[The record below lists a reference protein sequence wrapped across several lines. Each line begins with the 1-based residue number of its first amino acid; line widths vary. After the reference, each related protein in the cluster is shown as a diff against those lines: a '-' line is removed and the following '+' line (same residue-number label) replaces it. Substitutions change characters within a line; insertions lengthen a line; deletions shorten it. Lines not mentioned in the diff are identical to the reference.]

1 MDNSKFW
8 LKYAPDGYFNL
19 IELANTQRA
28 ITNFVKILTKK
39 EIKVEFCSTNKQD
52 SFTNGKEITISST
65 ISMNNIDSVV
75 GTALHEAAHCK
86 YTNFKILKHLNNILL
101 TKNINSGR
109 EMVSTLLNFIEDR
122 RIDNLVYKNAPGY
135 QGYYRS
141 MYKRYYYSK
150 IVDKALKGPEYR
162 EENWESYLFR
172 IINIFNKNTD
182 LNALACLKEIFDTID
197 LKNIDRLKNTE
208 DSLEVAIDIY
218 MILSEHFKSMNS
230 EQRKSQAK
238 QNKQNS
244 ENSKDKSPS
253 KEETKKAF
261 NKQENFL
268 KGNINKKAL
277 SKRDSNKIEA
287 INKSSIKETKT
298 SAIDKN
304 GVKRTN
310 RKVHIIDGINE
321 SLIKS
326 NLYGVFSISNFT
338 QRDNINIGINLG
350 KKLLR
355 KLQITNE
362 QVTLASKRL
371 KYGKIDTKRIYAA
384 DFESDIFYKIDKA
397 SYKPISIHLSIDG
410 SGSMQGEKWNQVLI
424 NTIALGYVSLH
435 MNNIDLTISI
445 RTTGIDPNLS
455 SQTEQIPLLIL
466 AFNSKKHTIKN
477 LKKLGHFVAKGLTPE
492 GMCLNALN
500 DYIPKSSYYLDSYL
514 INMSDGFPTFESSAF
529 KYKGKSAILDTTKAV
544 NNIKRKGVKILS
556 YFIESPSSYTKS
568 AELVKDFRTM
578 YGKSATFIDPKNVNQ
593 VTKTLNNLF
602 LERDLIS

>member
-8 LKYAPDGYFNL
+8 LKYTPEGYFNL

-28 ITNFVKILTKK
+28 ITNFVKILTNK
-39 EIKVEFCSTNKQD
+39 EIKVDFYSNNRVD
-52 SFTNGKEITISST
+52 SYTNGKQITISST

-86 YTNFKILKHLNNILL
+86 YTDFNVLKRLNNVLL
-101 TKNINSGR
+101 ARNINSGR

-122 RIDNLVYKNAPGY
+122 RIDSLVYKNAPGY

-150 IVDKALKGPEYR
+150 IVDKALKGPEFR

-182 LNALACLKEIFDTID
+182 FSALAKLSEIFNIID
-197 LKNIDRLKNTE
+197 LKNIDRLKNTSN
-208 DSLEVAIDIY
+208 SLEVALDIY
-218 MILSEHFKSMNS
+218 NILAEHFKNMDSK
-230 EQRKSQAK
+230 QRKSQVNK
-238 QNKQNS
+238 NKQNS
-244 ENSKDKSPS
+244 KDNSPS

-261 NKQENFL
+261 NKQEKFL
-268 KGNINKKAL
+268 KGDINKKAL
-277 SKRDSNKIEA
+277 SKKENIKIEA
-287 INKSSIKETKT
+287 INKSSIKEAKT

-304 GVKRTN
+304 GVKRTH
-310 RKVHIIDGINE
+310 RKVHVIDGITD

-326 NLYGVFSISNFT
+326 NLYGVFSISNFA
-338 QRDNINIGINLG
+338 QRDNIIKGINLG

-371 KYGKIDTKRIYAA
+371 KYGKIDTKRIYSAN
-384 DFESDIFYKIDKA
+384 FEDDIFYKIDKA

-410 SGSMQGEKWNQVLI
+410 SGSMQGKKWDEVLI
-424 NTIALGYVSLH
+424 NTIALGYVSLN

-455 SQTEQIPLLIL
+455 SQTEHIPLLIL
-466 AFNSKKHTIKN
+466 AFNSKKHAVKD
-477 LKKLGHFVAKGLTPE
+477 LKKLGNFIARGLTPE
-492 GMCLNALN
+492 GMCLNVLN
-500 DYIPKSSYYLDSYL
+500 NYIPKSSYYLDSYL

-529 KYKGKSAILDTTKAV
+529 KYKGKSAILDTAKAV
-544 NNIKRKGVKILS
+544 NNIKKKGVKVLS
-556 YFIESPSSYTKS
+556 YFIESPTGYVKLN
-568 AELVKDFRTM
+568 ELIKDFRIM

-602 LERDLIS
+602 LKRDLVS

>member
-8 LKYAPDGYFNL
+8 LKYTPEGYFNL

-28 ITNFVKILTKK
+28 ITNFVKILTNK
-39 EIKVEFCSTNKQD
+39 EIKVDFYSNNRVD
-52 SFTNGKEITISST
+52 SYTNGKQITISST

-86 YTNFKILKHLNNILL
+86 YTDFNVLKRLNNVLL
-101 TKNINSGR
+101 ARNINSGR

-122 RIDNLVYKNAPGY
+122 RIDSLVYKNAPGY

-150 IVDKALKGPEYR
+150 IVDKALKGPEFR

-182 LNALACLKEIFDTID
+182 FSALAKLSEIFNIID
-197 LKNIDRLKNTE
+197 LKNIDRLKNTSN
-208 DSLEVAIDIY
+208 SLEIALDIY
-218 MILSEHFKSMNS
+218 NILAEHFKNMDSK
-230 EQRKSQAK
+230 QRKQQVSK
-238 QNKQNS
+238 NKQNS
-244 ENSKDKSPS
+244 KDNSPS

-261 NKQENFL
+261 NKQEKFL
-268 KGNINKKAL
+268 KGDINKKAL
-277 SKRDSNKIEA
+277 SKKENIKIEA
-287 INKSSIKETKT
+287 INKSSIKEAKT

-304 GVKRTN
+304 GVKRTH
-310 RKVHIIDGINE
+310 RKVHVIDGITD

-326 NLYGVFSISNFT
+326 NLYGVFSISNFA
-338 QRDNINIGINLG
+338 QRDNIIKGINLG

-371 KYGKIDTKRIYAA
+371 KYGKIDTKRIYSAN
-384 DFESDIFYKIDKA
+384 FEDDIFYKIDKA

-410 SGSMQGEKWNQVLI
+410 SGSMQGKKWDEVLI
-424 NTIALGYVSLH
+424 NTIALGYVSLN

-455 SQTEQIPLLIL
+455 SQTEHIPLLIL
-466 AFNSKKHTIKN
+466 AFNSKKHTLKD
-477 LKKLGHFVAKGLTPE
+477 LKKLGNFIARGLTPE
-492 GMCLNALN
+492 GMCLNVLN
-500 DYIPKSSYYLDSYL
+500 NYIPKSSYYLDSYL

-529 KYKGKSAILDTTKAV
+529 KYKGKSAILDTARAV
-544 NNIKRKGVKILS
+544 NNIKKKGVKVLS
-556 YFIESPSSYTKS
+556 YFIESPTGYVKLN
-568 AELVKDFRTM
+568 ELIKDFRIM

-602 LERDLIS
+602 LKRDLIS

>member
-1 MDNSKFW
+1 MDNSRFW
-8 LKYAPDGYFNL
+8 LKYAPEGYFNL

-28 ITNFVKILTKK
+28 ITNFVKILTNK
-39 EIKVEFCSTNKQD
+39 EIKVDFYSNDNID
-52 SFTNGKEITISST
+52 SFTNGKKITISST

-86 YTNFKILKHLNNILL
+86 YTDFNVLKRLSNVLL
-101 TKNINSGR
+101 ARNINSGR

-141 MYKRYYYSK
+141 MYERYYYSK
-150 IVDKALKGPEYR
+150 TVDKALKGPEFR

-182 LNALACLKEIFDTID
+182 FSALAKLSEIFNIIN
-197 LKNIDRLKNTE
+197 LKNIDRLKNTGN
-208 DSLEVAIDIY
+208 SLEVALDIY
-218 MILSEHFKSMNS
+218 NILAEHFKSMDS
-230 EQRKSQAK
+230 KQRKSQVDK
-238 QNKQNS
+238 NKQNS
-244 ENSKDKSPS
+244 GDNSPS
-253 KEETKKAF
+253 KEEIKKAF
-261 NKQENFL
+261 NKQEKFL

-277 SKRDSNKIEA
+277 SKKDSIKIEA
-287 INKSSIKETKT
+287 INKSSIKETRT

-304 GVKRTN
+304 GVKRTH

-326 NLYGVFSISNFT
+326 DLYGIFSISNFT
-338 QRDNINIGINLG
+338 QRDNINSGLNLG

-362 QVTLASKRL
+362 QITLASNRL

-384 DFESDIFYKIDKA
+384 NFENDIFYKIDKA

-410 SGSMQGEKWNQVLI
+410 SGSMQGKKWDQVLI
-424 NTIALGYVSLH
+424 NTIALGYVSLN

-455 SQTEQIPLLIL
+455 SQTEHIPLLIL
-466 AFNSKKHTIKN
+466 AFNSKKHTLNN
-477 LKKLGHFVAKGLTPE
+477 LKKLGNFIARGLTPE
-492 GMCLNALN
+492 GMCLNVLN
-500 DYIPKSSYYLDSYL
+500 NYIPKSSYYLDSYL

-529 KYKGKSAILDTTKAV
+529 KYKGKSAILDTAKAV
-544 NNIKRKGVKILS
+544 NNIKKKGVKILS
-556 YFIESPSSYTKS
+556 YFIESSTGHIKLN
-568 AELVKDFRTM
+568 ELIKDFRIM
-578 YGKSATFIDPKNVNQ
+578 YGKSATFIDPKNINQ

-602 LERDLIS
+602 LKRDLIS

>member
-8 LKYAPDGYFNL
+8 LKYTPEGYFNL

-28 ITNFVKILTKK
+28 ITNFVKILTNK
-39 EIKVEFCSTNKQD
+39 EIKVDFYSNNRVD
-52 SFTNGKEITISST
+52 SYTNGKQITISST

-86 YTNFKILKHLNNILL
+86 YTDFNVLKRLNNVLL
-101 TKNINSGR
+101 ARNINSGR

-122 RIDNLVYKNAPGY
+122 RIDSLVYKNAPGY

-150 IVDKALKGPEYR
+150 IVDKALKGPEFR

-182 LNALACLKEIFDTID
+182 FSALAKLSEIFNIID
-197 LKNIDRLKNTE
+197 LKNIDRLKNTSN
-208 DSLEVAIDIY
+208 SLEVALDIY
-218 MILSEHFKSMNS
+218 NILAEHFKNMDSK
-230 EQRKSQAK
+230 QRKSQVNK
-238 QNKQNS
+238 NKQNS
-244 ENSKDKSPS
+244 KDNSPS

-261 NKQENFL
+261 NKQEKFL
-268 KGNINKKAL
+268 KGDINKKAL
-277 SKRDSNKIEA
+277 SKKENIKIEA
-287 INKSSIKETKT
+287 INKSSIKEAKT

-304 GVKRTN
+304 GVKRTH
-310 RKVHIIDGINE
+310 RKVHVIDGITD

-326 NLYGVFSISNFT
+326 NLYGVFNISNFA
-338 QRDNINIGINLG
+338 QRDNIIKGINLG

-371 KYGKIDTKRIYAA
+371 KYGKIDTKRIYSAN
-384 DFESDIFYKIDKA
+384 FEDDIFYKIDKA

-410 SGSMQGEKWNQVLI
+410 SGSMQGKKWDEVLI
-424 NTIALGYVSLH
+424 NTIALGYVSLN

-455 SQTEQIPLLIL
+455 SQTEHIPLLIL
-466 AFNSKKHTIKN
+466 AFNSKKHTLKD
-477 LKKLGHFVAKGLTPE
+477 LKKLGNFIARGLTPE
-492 GMCLNALN
+492 GMCLNVIN
-500 DYIPKSSYYLDSYL
+500 NYIPKSSYYLDSYL

-529 KYKGKSAILDTTKAV
+529 KYKGKSAILDTARAV
-544 NNIKRKGVKILS
+544 NNIKKKGVKVLS
-556 YFIESPSSYTKS
+556 YFIESPTGYVKLN
-568 AELVKDFRTM
+568 ELIKDFRIM
-578 YGKSATFIDPKNVNQ
+578 YGKSVTFIDPKNVNQ

-602 LERDLIS
+602 LKRDLVS

>member
-8 LKYAPDGYFNL
+8 LKYTPEGYFNL

-28 ITNFVKILTKK
+28 ITNFVKILTNK
-39 EIKVEFCSTNKQD
+39 EIKVDFYSNNRVD
-52 SFTNGKEITISST
+52 SYTNGKQITISST

-86 YTNFKILKHLNNILL
+86 YTDFNVLKRLNNVLL
-101 TKNINSGR
+101 ARNINSGR

-122 RIDNLVYKNAPGY
+122 RIDSLVYKNAPGY

-150 IVDKALKGPEYR
+150 IVDKALKGPEFR

-182 LNALACLKEIFDTID
+182 FSALAKLSEIFNIID
-197 LKNIDRLKNTE
+197 LKNIDRLKNTSN
-208 DSLEVAIDIY
+208 SLEVALDIY
-218 MILSEHFKSMNS
+218 NILAEHFKNMDSK
-230 EQRKSQAK
+230 QRKSQVNK
-238 QNKQNS
+238 NKQNS
-244 ENSKDKSPS
+244 KDNSPS

-261 NKQENFL
+261 NKQEKFL
-268 KGNINKKAL
+268 KGDINKKAL
-277 SKRDSNKIEA
+277 SKKENIKIEA
-287 INKSSIKETKT
+287 INKSSIKEAKT

-304 GVKRTN
+304 GVKRTH
-310 RKVHIIDGINE
+310 RKVHVIDGITD

-326 NLYGVFSISNFT
+326 NLYGVFSISNFA
-338 QRDNINIGINLG
+338 QRDNIIKGINLG

-371 KYGKIDTKRIYAA
+371 KYGKIDTKRIYSAN
-384 DFESDIFYKIDKA
+384 FEDDIFYKIDKA

-410 SGSMQGEKWNQVLI
+410 SGSMQGKKWDEVLI
-424 NTIALGYVSLH
+424 NTIALGYVSLN

-455 SQTEQIPLLIL
+455 SQTEHIPLLIL
-466 AFNSKKHTIKN
+466 AFNSKKHTLKD
-477 LKKLGHFVAKGLTPE
+477 LKKLGNFIARGLTPE
-492 GMCLNALN
+492 GMCLNVLN
-500 DYIPKSSYYLDSYL
+500 NYIPKSSYYLDSYL

-529 KYKGKSAILDTTKAV
+529 KYKGKSAILDTARAV
-544 NNIKRKGVKILS
+544 NNIKKKGVKVLS
-556 YFIESPSSYTKS
+556 YFIESPTGYVKLN
-568 AELVKDFRTM
+568 ELIKDFRIM

-602 LERDLIS
+602 LKRDLIS

>member
-8 LKYAPDGYFNL
+8 LKYTPEGYFNL

-28 ITNFVKILTKK
+28 ITNFVKILTNK
-39 EIKVEFCSTNKQD
+39 EIKVDFYSNNRVD
-52 SFTNGKEITISST
+52 SYTNGKQITISST

-86 YTNFKILKHLNNILL
+86 YTNFNVLKRLNNVLL
-101 TKNINSGR
+101 ARNINSGR
-109 EMVSTLLNFIEDR
+109 EMISTLLNFIEDR
-122 RIDNLVYKNAPGY
+122 RIDSLVYKNAPGY

-150 IVDKALKGPEYR
+150 TVDKSLKGPEFR

-182 LNALACLKEIFDTID
+182 FNALAKLSKIFNIIN

-208 DSLEVAIDIY
+208 NSLEVALDIY
-218 MILSEHFKSMNS
+218 NILAEHFKSMDS
-230 EQRKSQAK
+230 KQRKSQVEK
-238 QNKQNS
+238 NKQNS
-244 ENSKDKSPS
+244 NNKSPS
-253 KEETKKAF
+253 KEEIKKAF
-261 NKQENFL
+261 NKQEKFL
-268 KGNINKKAL
+268 KGVINKKAL
-277 SKRDSNKIEA
+277 SKKENNKIEA
-287 INKSSIKETKT
+287 INKSNIKEAKT

-304 GVKRTN
+304 GVKRTH
-310 RKVHIIDGINE
+310 RKVHVIDGIND
-321 SLIKS
+321 SLIKN
-326 NLYGVFSISNFT
+326 NLYGVFSISNFA
-338 QRDNINIGINLG
+338 QRNNITMGINLG

-362 QVTLASKRL
+362 QITLSSKRL

-410 SGSMQGEKWNQVLI
+410 SGSMQGKKWDQVLI

-435 MNNIDLTISI
+435 MNNIDLNISI
-445 RTTGIDPNLS
+445 RTTGINPNLS
-455 SQTEQIPLLIL
+455 SQTEHIPLLIL
-466 AFNSKKHTIKN
+466 AFNSKKHTLKD
-477 LKKLGHFVAKGLTPE
+477 LKKLGNFIARGLTPE
-492 GMCLNALN
+492 GMCLNVLN
-500 DYIPKSSYYLDSYL
+500 NYIPKSSYYLDSYL
-514 INMSDGFPTFESSAF
+514 INMSDGFPTFESSTF

-556 YFIESPSSYTKS
+556 YFIDSPSSYTKRT
-568 AELVKDFRTM
+568 ELVNDFRTM
-578 YGKSATFIDPKNVNQ
+578 YGKSATFIDPENVNQ

-602 LERDLIS
+602 LKRDLVS

>member
-8 LKYAPDGYFNL
+8 LKYTPEGYFNL

-28 ITNFVKILTKK
+28 ITNFVKILTNK
-39 EIKVEFCSTNKQD
+39 EIKVDFYSNNRVD
-52 SFTNGKEITISST
+52 SYTNGKQITISST

-86 YTNFKILKHLNNILL
+86 YTDFNVLKRLNNVLL
-101 TKNINSGR
+101 ARNINSGR

-122 RIDNLVYKNAPGY
+122 RIDSLVYKNAPGY

-150 IVDKALKGPEYR
+150 IVDKALKGPEFR

-182 LNALACLKEIFDTID
+182 FSALAKLSEIFNIID
-197 LKNIDRLKNTE
+197 LKNIDRLKNTSN
-208 DSLEVAIDIY
+208 SLEVALDIY
-218 MILSEHFKSMNS
+218 NILAEHFKNMDSK
-230 EQRKSQAK
+230 QRKSQVNK
-238 QNKQNS
+238 NKQNS
-244 ENSKDKSPS
+244 KDNSPS

-261 NKQENFL
+261 NKQEKFL
-268 KGNINKKAL
+268 KGDINKKAL
-277 SKRDSNKIEA
+277 SKKENIKIEA
-287 INKSSIKETKT
+287 INKSSIKEAKT

-304 GVKRTN
+304 GVKRTH
-310 RKVHIIDGINE
+310 RKVHVIDGITD

-326 NLYGVFSISNFT
+326 NLYGVFNISNFA
-338 QRDNINIGINLG
+338 QRDNIIKGINLG

-371 KYGKIDTKRIYAA
+371 KYGKIDTKRIYSAN
-384 DFESDIFYKIDKA
+384 FEDDIFYKIDKA

-410 SGSMQGEKWNQVLI
+410 SGSMQGKKWDEVLI
-424 NTIALGYVSLH
+424 NTIALGYVSLN

-455 SQTEQIPLLIL
+455 SQTEHIPLLIL
-466 AFNSKKHTIKN
+466 AFNSKKHTLKD
-477 LKKLGHFVAKGLTPE
+477 LKKLGNFIARGLTPE
-492 GMCLNALN
+492 GMCLNVLN
-500 DYIPKSSYYLDSYL
+500 NYIPKSSYYLDSYL

>member
-8 LKYAPDGYFNL
+8 LKYTPESYFNL

-28 ITNFVKILTKK
+28 ITNFVKILTNK
-39 EIKVEFCSTNKQD
+39 EIKVDFYSNNNVD
-52 SFTNGKEITISST
+52 SFTNGKKITISST
-65 ISMNNIDSVV
+65 ISMSNIDSVV

-86 YTNFKILKHLNNILL
+86 YTDFNVLKRLNNVLL
-101 TKNINSGR
+101 ARNINSGR

-122 RIDNLVYKNAPGY
+122 RIDSLVYKNAPGY

-182 LNALACLKEIFDTID
+182 FSALAKLSEIFNIID
-197 LKNIDRLKNTE
+197 LKNIDRLKNTGN
-208 DSLEVAIDIY
+208 SLEVALDIY
-218 MILSEHFKSMNS
+218 NILAEHFKSMDS
-230 EQRKSQAK
+230 KQRKSQVDK
-238 QNKQNS
+238 NKQNS
-244 ENSKDKSPS
+244 KDNSPS
-253 KEETKKAF
+253 REETKKAF
-261 NKQENFL
+261 NKQEKFL

-277 SKRDSNKIEA
+277 SKKDSIKIDA
-287 INKSSIKETKT
+287 INKSSIKETRT

-304 GVKRTN
+304 GVKRTH
-310 RKVHIIDGINE
+310 RKVHVIDGINE

-326 NLYGVFSISNFT
+326 DLYGVFSISNFT
-338 QRDNINIGINLG
+338 QRDNINSGISLG

-371 KYGKIDTKRIYAA
+371 KYGKIDPKRIYSAN
-384 DFESDIFYKIDKA
+384 FENDIFYKIDRA

-410 SGSMQGEKWNQVLI
+410 SGSMQGKKWDQVLI
-424 NTIALGYVSLH
+424 NTIALGYVSLY

-455 SQTEQIPLLIL
+455 SQTEHIPLLIL
-466 AFNSKKHTIKN
+466 AFNSKKHTLN
-477 LKKLGHFVAKGLTPE
+477 DLKKLGNFIARGLTPE
-492 GMCLNALN
+492 GMCLNVLN
-500 DYIPKSSYYLDSYL
+500 NYIPKSSYYLDSYL

-544 NNIKRKGVKILS
+544 NNIKKKGVKILS
-556 YFIESPSSYTKS
+556 YFIESSSSYTKRT
-568 AELVKDFRTM
+568 ELVNDFRTM

-602 LERDLIS
+602 LKRDLVS